1 MSDYKVDTSNKQPK
15 ELVDKLVDVMRTT
28 KVVKG
33 GRIFGFTALVVI
45 GDGSGRVGFGIGKSR
60 EVPTAIQKATEQGR
74 ASMKHYNM
82 HGTTLQHEIIGRHG
96 STKVWMKPASDGT
109 GIIAGSAMRAIFE
122 VMGVENILAK
132 CVGRSSNKFNV
143 VQATFAALNSM
154 VDPRATAAKRG
165 KTVRGI
171 YEVEND

>member
-1 MSDYKVDTSNKQPK
+1 MSDYKDKKNDQGN
-15 ELVDKLVDVMRTT
+15 ELADKLVDVMRTT

-45 GDGSGRVGFGIGKSR
+45 GDGAGRVGFGIGKSR
-60 EVPTAIQKATEQGR
+60 EVPAAIQKATDNAR
-74 ASMKHYNM
+74 TNMKHYNL
-82 HGTTLQHEIIGRHG
+82 HGTTLQHEIVGRHG

-143 VQATFAALNSM
+143 VQATISALDSM
-154 VDPRATAAKRG
+154 VDPRSIAAKRG
-165 KTVRGI
+165 KSVRGI
-171 YEVEND
+171 YGVKNGE